1 MRLDRAVTF
10 SRYIVLIGVV
20 GLILASLVGFLL
32 SLLETAEVIGYVA
45 LHFRDPTVQVQEV
58 YFIKLVDG
66 FLVATGL
73 LIFALGLF
81 EIFIRELKLPK
92 ALQFTTIGQLKV
104 SLANVIVLTLG
115 VSFLTLVQESEP
127 AFELLL
133 KGLAISAVIV
143 TLVFFTR
150 GDHME

>member
-20 GLILASLVGFLL
+20 GLGLASLFGFLL
-32 SLLETAEVIGYVA
+32 ALVETAEVIGYVA
-45 LHFRDPTVQVQEV
+45 LHFRDPAVQVQEV
-58 YFIKLVDG
+58 DFIKLVDG

-81 EIFIRELKLPK
+81 EIFIRELELPK
-92 ALQFTTIGQLKV
+92 ALQFATIGQLKV

-115 VSFLTLVQESEP
+115 VSFLTLVQEGEP

-143 TLVFFTR
+143 TLVLFTR
-150 GDHME
+150 GDHTE

>member
-20 GLILASLVGFLL
+20 GLGLASLFGFLL
-32 SLLETAEVIGYVA
+32 ALVETAEVIGYVA
-45 LHFRDPTVQVQEV
+45 LHFRDPAVQVQEV
-58 YFIKLVDG
+58 DFIKLVDG

-92 ALQFTTIGQLKV
+92 ALQFATIGQLKV

-115 VSFLTLVQESEP
+115 VSFLTLVQEGEP

-143 TLVFFTR
+143 TLVLFTR
-150 GDHME
+150 GDHTE

>member
-1 MRLDRAVTF
+1 MRLDQALSF
-10 SRYIVLIGVV
+10 SRYIVLFGVA
-20 GLILASLVGFLL
+20 GLILASLAGFLL
-32 SLLETAEVIGYVA
+32 SLVETAEVIGYVA
-45 LHFRDPTVQVQEV
+45 LHFRDPTVEVQEV

-73 LIFALGLF
+73 LIFALGLY
-81 EIFIRELKLPK
+81 EIFIRQLNLPK

-104 SLANVIVLTLG
+104 SLANVIVLTLA